1 MKRIAK
7 VLLFALAITL
17 PVCGD
22 VELPIP
28 LPIPVAS

>member
-1 MKRIAK
+1 MKRLAGI
-7 VLLFALAITL
+7 LLFAFAITL